1 MEEDVRGGGGV
12 INIAQDSEQNFLY
25 FETKDF
31 LTDKFRMPKKGGWM
45 DAKREG
51 ARGRGKEKGERKEKR
66 EEEEKG
72 KVVIS
77 AKLLPVLKI
86 LIRIL

>member
-51 ARGRGKEKGERKEKR
+51 ARGRGEREG
-66 EEEEKG
+66 EEEGEEGGRGEGKG
-72 KVVIS
+72 GDLS
-77 AKLLPVLKI
+77 
-86 LIRIL
+86 